1 MLGPAALV
9 KYLKTG
15 PEAASLVKN
24 APRICVVGCSG
35 SGKSTLSQTL
45 CRVLNLTYIS
55 MDRDV
60 FWLPGWVLRPRPDA
74 VERMKGFVAS
84 ERWIIDGN
92 SPGTLPARL
101 ARADLVIWMRP
112 PRYAS
117 IYGILSRWLK
127 HRGTVRPE
135 MAEGC
140 PEKIDWEFLKYVW
153 NFEAK
158 EVPQFQ
164 AQFENA
170 RDDLTVIVVTSR
182 KQSAELL
189 SELAK
194 IHRGV

>member
-1 MLGPAALV
+1 LV

-15 PEAASLVKN
+15 PEAASLVN
-24 APRICVVGCSG
+24 AARRICVVGCSG
-35 SGKSTLSQTL
+35 SGKSTLSRAL
-45 CRVLNLTYIS
+45 CRLLDLTYIS

-60 FWLPGWVLRPRPDA
+60 FWLAGWVLRPRPEA
-74 VERMKGFVAS
+74 VERMTSFVAG

-92 SPGTLPARL
+92 SPGTLPTRL

-112 PRYAS
+112 KRFVS
-117 IYGILSRWLK
+117 IYGVLSRWLK

-164 AQFENA
+164 EQFEQA
-170 RDDLTVIVVTSR
+170 RDDLAVIVVTSR
-182 KQSAELL
+182 RQSAELL

-194 IHRGV
+194 IHREV

>member
-1 MLGPAALV
+1 MR
-9 KYLKTG
+9 YLKTG
-15 PEAASLVKN
+15 PEAASLVKD
-24 APRICVVGCSG
+24 AQRICVVGCSG
-35 SGKSTLSQTL
+35 SGKSTLSQAL
-45 CRVLNLTYIS
+45 CSLLGLSYIS

-60 FWLPGWVLRPRPDA
+60 FWLPGWQLRPRA
-74 VERMKGFVAS
+74 EAIERIKGFVAG

-101 ARADLVIWMRP
+101 ARCNLVIWMRP

-117 IYGILSRWLK
+117 MYGVVSRWLK
-127 HRGTVRPE
+127 HRGQVRPG

-140 PEKIDWEFLKYVW
+140 PEKIDWEFLKYIW

-164 AQFENA
+164 EQFEKA
-170 RDDLTVIVVTSR
+170 RDDLAVIVVTSR
-182 KQSAELL
+182 KQSAKLL

-194 IHRGV
+194 IHP

>member
-1 MLGPAALV
+1 M

-15 PEAASLVKN
+15 PEAASLVRD
-24 APRICVVGCSG
+24 ARRICVIGCSG
-35 SGKSTLSQTL
+35 SGKSTLSQAL
-45 CRVLNLTYIS
+45 CRLFNLTYIS

-60 FWLPGWVLRPRPDA
+60 FWLSGWKLRPRPEA
-74 VERMKGFVAS
+74 VERMKGFIAG
-84 ERWIIDGN
+84 ERWILDGN
-92 SPGTLPARL
+92 SPATLPARL

-112 PRYAS
+112 PRAVS
-117 IYGILSRWLK
+117 LYGVLSRWFK
-127 HRGTVRPE
+127 YHGTVRPE

-140 PEKIDWEFLKYVW
+140 PEKIDWAFLKYVW

-164 AQFENA
+164 EQFEKA
-170 RDDLTVIVVTSR
+170 RGDLPVIMVTSR

-194 IHRGV
+194 FHREV

>member
-1 MLGPAALV
+1 MV

-15 PEAASLVKN
+15 PEAANLVS
-24 APRICVVGCSG
+24 AAQRICVVGCSG

-45 CRVLNLTYIS
+45 CRLLDLTYIS

-60 FWLPGWVLRPRPDA
+60 FWLPGWKLRPRSEA
-74 VERMKGFVAS
+74 VDRMKTFVAA

-112 PRYAS
+112 PRFVS
-117 IYGILSRWLK
+117 MYGVLSRWLK
-127 HRGTVRPE
+127 HRGTVRPD

-140 PEKIDWEFLKYVW
+140 PEKIDWEFLNYIW

-164 AQFENA
+164 EQFENA
-170 RDDLTVIVVTSR
+170 RDDLAVIVVTSR
-182 KQSAELL
+182 RQSAELL

-194 IHRGV
+194 ICREV

>member
-1 MLGPAALV
+1 LV

-15 PEAASLVKN
+15 PEAANLVKN
-24 APRICVVGCSG
+24 AQRICVVGCSG
-35 SGKSTLSQTL
+35 SGKSTLSQAL
-45 CRVLNLTYIS
+45 CRLLNLTYIS

-60 FWLPGWVLRPRPDA
+60 FWMPGWTLRPRLDA
-74 VERMKGFVAS
+74 VERMTGFVAG

-112 PRYAS
+112 PRHVS
-117 IYGILSRWLK
+117 IYGVLSRWLK

-153 NFEAK
+153 NFDAK

-170 RDDLTVIVVTSR
+170 RDDLAVIVVTSR

-189 SELAK
+189 SELAQ
-194 IHRGV
+194 IHREV

>member
-1 MLGPAALV
+1 MNDAQ
-9 KYLKTG
+9 
-15 PEAASLVKN
+15 
-24 APRICVVGCSG
+24 RICVVGCSG
-35 SGKSTLSQTL
+35 SGKSTLSQTQ
-45 CRVLNLTYIS
+45 CRLLNLTYIS

-60 FWLPGWVLRPRPDA
+60 FWLPGWKLRPRSEA
-74 VERMKGFVAS
+74 IELIKGFVAG

-92 SPGTLPARL
+92 SPGTLPTRL

-112 PRYAS
+112 KRFVS
-117 IYGILSRWLK
+117 IYGVLSRWLK

-140 PEKIDWEFLKYVW
+140 PEKIDWDFLKYVW

-164 AQFENA
+164 EQFEQA
-170 RDDLTVIVVTSR
+170 RDDLAVIVVTSR
-182 KQSAELL
+182 RQSAELL

-194 IHRGV
+194 IHREV